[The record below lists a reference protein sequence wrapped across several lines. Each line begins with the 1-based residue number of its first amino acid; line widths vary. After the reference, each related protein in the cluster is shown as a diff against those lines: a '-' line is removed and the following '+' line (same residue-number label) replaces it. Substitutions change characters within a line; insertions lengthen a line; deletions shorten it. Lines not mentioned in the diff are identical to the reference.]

1 VIRCL
6 PLTEACICIKMH
18 MQYNALSAVNEAGRY
33 GNCDMAW
40 EVEFTDEFGTWWG
53 ELTENE
59 QDAID
64 RTIGLLEDRGPL
76 WVIHTAPM

>member
-1 VIRCL
+1 
-6 PLTEACICIKMH
+6 
-18 MQYNALSAVNEAGRY
+18 
-33 GNCDMAW
+33 MAW